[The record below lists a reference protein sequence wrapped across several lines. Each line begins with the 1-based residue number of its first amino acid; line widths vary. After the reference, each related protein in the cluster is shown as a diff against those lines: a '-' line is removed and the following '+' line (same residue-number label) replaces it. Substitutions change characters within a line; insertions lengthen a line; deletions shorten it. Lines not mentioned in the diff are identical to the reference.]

1 MYKKRSRRKQR
12 IVNKINI
19 YIHLIL
25 IIIIITIII
34 LWEPFP
40 ARVVCVSGWCVLGGQ
55 QRLVKTFTGWQ
66 KLASWQ
72 ELGAVSEAERY
83 WGIFFVENNGR
94 TAMAILDNL
103 YIKCYNKR
111 SDDNKKAICH
121 QTVKFALYGVFA
133 ISAIISL

>member
-1 MYKKRSRRKQR
+1 M
-12 IVNKINI
+12 
-19 YIHLIL
+19 
-25 IIIIITIII
+25 
-34 LWEPFP
+34 
-40 ARVVCVSGWCVLGGQ
+40 
-55 QRLVKTFTGWQ
+55 
-66 KLASWQ
+66 
-72 ELGAVSEAERY
+72 SEAERY